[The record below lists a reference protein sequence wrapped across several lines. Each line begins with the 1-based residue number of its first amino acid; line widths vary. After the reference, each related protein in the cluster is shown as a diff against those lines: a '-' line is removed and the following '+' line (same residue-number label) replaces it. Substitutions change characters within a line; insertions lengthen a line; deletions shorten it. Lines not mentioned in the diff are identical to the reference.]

1 MSKFGNNTN
10 YGLVILASVI
20 AAVVSSVITYKATTK
35 NNVDF
40 AVIDLQRVVVS
51 SKDLEALRNE
61 RDNQI
66 QELKKMA
73 DEANAK
79 IQEIENDDDKKKASE
94 KYLAEINTKK
104 DEFDKIYGSALQASD
119 QKLNNVI
126 NAIAEKEGLD
136 IVINKAS
143 IVSGGVDITDKVIDL
158 VQ

>member
-1 MSKFGNNTN
+1 
-10 YGLVILASVI
+10 
-20 AAVVSSVITYKATTK
+20 
-35 NNVDF
+35 
-40 AVIDLQRVVVS
+40 
-51 SKDLEALRNE
+51 
-61 RDNQI
+61 
-66 QELKKMA
+66 MA

-79 IQEIENDDDKKKASE
+79 IQEIENDEDKKKASE

>member
-1 MSKFGNNTN
+1 MSRFGNNTN
-10 YGLVILASVI
+10 YGLVVLASVI
-20 AAVVSSVITYKATTK
+20 AAVVSSVITYKATAK

-40 AVIDLQRVVVS
+40 AVVDLQRVIAS
-51 SKDLEALRNE
+51 SKDVAALKNE

-73 DEANAK
+73 DAANSE
-79 IQEIENDDDKKKASE
+79 IQKVEGDEEKKKASE

-126 NAIAEKEGLD
+126 NSVAEKEGLD
-136 IVINKAS
+136 VVINKAS
-143 IVSGGVDITDKVIDL
+143 IISGGVDITDEVIEL
-158 VQ
+158 VK